1 MDNTINPET
10 TNEIGPDGTS
20 HHTRQMET
28 DTVTEEREVLLQR
41 AMAVN
46 TVTEAR
52 AIRDQIY
59 EHKKMYK
66 ADAGVAALDEQL
78 KRLETML
85 GE

>member
-10 TNEIGPDGTS
+10 TNEIGHTGAS

-28 DTVTEEREVLLQR
+28 DTVTEEREILVQR

-46 TVTEAR
+46 TVTDAR
-52 AIRDQIY
+52 AVRDQIY
-59 EHKKMYK
+59 EHKKMYQ
-66 ADAGVAALDEQL
+66 ADEGVGVLDEQL

-85 GE
+85 GG